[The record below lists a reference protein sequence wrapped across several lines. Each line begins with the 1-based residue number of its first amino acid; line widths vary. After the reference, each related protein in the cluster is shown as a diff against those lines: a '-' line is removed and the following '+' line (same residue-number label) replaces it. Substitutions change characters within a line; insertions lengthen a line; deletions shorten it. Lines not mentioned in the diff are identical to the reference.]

1 MNGADEQPFRVDKVV
16 KRGQAGKDSSPNQG
30 FSIEQQ
36 RAHDNSPTF
45 LALPETSFEVKHAG
59 QNHGRPS
66 RVYENW
72 VPKGYILAIIS
83 LLSIFALSGS
93 FMFAHSVAGTP
104 PLDESYSVSYM
115 PLPKQGIQLEASQTS
130 DSTLSSMPERSETQR
145 TVLDDSASSSEQESS
160 DDADLL
166 HHQPEGCDAR
176 SSRLKVFMY
185 DLPPEFHYGMIAQ
198 RPYAAGQIWPRNVT
212 DIPAYPGGLYQQHS
226 PEYWLTSD
234 LLTSNYADRKSTCTA
249 FRVSDWKAADVL
261 FVPFF
266 ASLSYNKYSKVDRKE
281 EADKNEELQEKLV
294 KYLKRQTA
302 WQTSGGYDHVIVIHH
317 PNSMHVMRDQ
327 LRNAMFVLAD
337 FGRYS
342 SEVANLNKDI
352 VAPYKHVIPS
362 YTEDPISFEQ
372 RTTLLFFQGAIV
384 RKEVRVKAL
393 PFIFKKFEGSKF

>member
-16 KRGQAGKDSSPNQG
+16 KRGLAGKDSSPNQG

-36 RAHDNSPTF
+36 RGHGNSPTF

-59 QNHGRPS
+59 QIHGRPP

-115 PLPKQGIQLEASQTS
+115 PLPKQDLPLEASQNS

-145 TVLDDSASSSEQESS
+145 TVLDDRVSSSEQEASNAANLPHRRS
-160 DDADLL
+160 
-166 HHQPEGCDAR
+166 EGCDAR
-176 SSRLKVFMY
+176 SSGLKVFMY
-185 DLPPEFHYGMIAQ
+185 DLPPEFHYGMLAP

-226 PEYWLTSD
+226 PEYWLTND
-234 LLTSNYADRKSTCTA
+234 LLTSNYADRTSTCTA
-249 FRVSDWKAADVL
+249 FRVSDWKAADVV

-266 ASLSYNKYSKVDRKE
+266 ASLSYNKYSKLDRKAE
-281 EADKNEELQEKLV
+281 FDKNEELQEKLV
-294 KYLKRQTA
+294 KYLKQQIA
-302 WQTSGGYDHVIVIHH
+302 WQASGGYDHVIVIHH

-342 SEVANLNKDI
+342 SDVANLGKDI

-362 YTEDPISFEQ
+362 YTEDRTSFEQ

-384 RKEVRVKAL
+384 RKEVRIEAI
-393 PFIFKKFEGSKF
+393 PFIFMNFEGLNF